1 MPPVLAQNI
10 LADDSSFSFS
20 HYKAIKVSDL
30 INKRMIVFI
39 ALTIAAILTAASYI
53 GEGQA
58 KYIRDNWSEMR
69 CNPVYMVMPAVIN
82 LETDVATNF
91 FSCIT
96 KSFNDYAGLSMD
108 GMNSQMSLV
117 GDSLGSITTAMSDM
131 RGMMGET
138 RGGFM
143 MVFQMVFGKIQN
155 LMSTMQYLM
164 IRIRTLMGR
173 IVGVFAS
180 LIYAFY
186 AGEQSAESAW
196 NGPIG
201 KVVRIL

>member
-1 MPPVLAQNI
+1 MI
-10 LADDSSFSFS
+10 L
-20 HYKAIKVSDL
+20 
-30 INKRMIVFI
+30 FI
-39 ALTIAAILTAASYI
+39 AFTVAALLAAAAFFA
-53 GEGQA
+53 ENQA
-58 KYIRDNWSEMR
+58 KYVRDNWSEMR
-69 CNPVYMVMPAVIN
+69 CNPAFMIMPAVIDVG
-82 LETDVATNF
+82 TDVGTNF
-91 FSCIT
+91 IHCIT

-108 GMNSQMSLV
+108 GMNSQMSIV

-131 RGMMGET
+131 RSMMGST

-155 LMSTMQYLM
+155 LMASMQYLM

-186 AGEQSAESAW
+186 AGEQAAQSAAA
-196 NGPIG
+196 GPIG
-201 KVVRIL
+201 FVARGFRN

>member
-1 MPPVLAQNI
+1 MDEPINYTKVVLFTA
-10 LADDSSFSFS
+10 S
-20 HYKAIKVSDL
+20 V
-30 INKRMIVFI
+30 I
-39 ALTIAAILTAASYI
+39 ASVIATTVYI
-53 GEGQA
+53 GKDQA
-58 KYIRDNWSEMR
+58 KYFKDNWSELR
-69 CNPVYMVMPAVIN
+69 CNPAYMLLPLALD

-91 FSCIT
+91 TMCIT

-108 GMNSQMSLV
+108 GMNSQMSIV
-117 GDSLGSITTAMSDM
+117 GDSLGTIGTAMSDM

-155 LMSTMQYLM
+155 LMSSMQYLM

-186 AGEQSAESAW
+186 AGEQSAEAAW

-201 KVVRIL
+201 YIAKHIPGR

>member
-1 MPPVLAQNI
+1 
-10 LADDSSFSFS
+10 
-20 HYKAIKVSDL
+20 
-30 INKRMIVFI
+30 MIIFI
-39 ALTIAAILTAASYI
+39 ALTITALLIAASFF

-58 KYIRDNWSEMR
+58 KYVRDNWSEMR
-69 CNPVYMVMPAVIN
+69 CNPAYMIMPAVID
-82 LETDVATNF
+82 LGTDVFSNF
-91 FSCIT
+91 NMCIT
-96 KSFNDYAGLSMD
+96 KSFHDYAGLSMD
-108 GMNSQMSLV
+108 GMNSQMSIV
-117 GDSLGSITTAMSDM
+117 GDSLGTIGQSMSDM
-131 RGMMGET
+131 RGMMGDT

-155 LMSTMQYLM
+155 LMGSMQYLM

-186 AGEQSAESAW
+186 GAQQTGEAVW

-201 KVVRIL
+201 YPARHKLI